1 MSWPITTPSQSFRI
15 LSLATLFPLL
25 LSCSPEPEPKAL
37 ETSDS
42 MAAAEPLAE
51 QANPSLEGEWGSFA
65 ADNGQSKYTSLDQI
79 DASNVEELEI
89 VWRRPALDAY
99 YSTMNPAQ
107 RYTSTWTICTD
118 SEKWHRLR
126 AERCRSSR
134 GI

>member
-1 MSWPITTPSQSFRI
+1 MLSSIRRRAHPQLGELFPYVHSNWLESIHRSNLLPKEVIPMSWPITITTPSQSFRI

-51 QANPSLEGEWGSFA
+51 QTNPSLEGEWGSFA

-79 DASNVEELEI
+79 DASNVSEL
-89 VWRRPALDAY
+89 
-99 YSTMNPAQ
+99 
-107 RYTSTWTICTD
+107 
-118 SEKWHRLR
+118 
-126 AERCRSSR
+126 
-134 GI
+134 